1 MRAQFPSQAI
11 KLRRSYVNRS
21 TTFKAASLGLIALL
35 VLPQAGAKG
44 RIFGNSGGQDQPKT
58 SSQVAATAPSTPAP
72 AREEAQLASPQGI
85 PFLALEAGQ
94 NGGGSSSQDGTQN
107 APVASGKTAAARTKP
122 PHHALGVTLAIVGTA
137 ALVSGAVLFA
147 GENSI
152 SICNGSSKGCSEARD
167 TGIAL
172 MPIGGAVAVTGF
184 YLQFHR

>member
-44 RIFGNSGGQDQPKT
+44 RIFGDSGGQDQSKT

-94 NGGGSSSQDGTQN
+94 NGGESSSQ
-107 APVASGKTAAARTKP
+107 SGTAATSPSKTPASKTKA
-122 PHHALGVTLAIVGTA
+122 PHHALGVALAIVGTA